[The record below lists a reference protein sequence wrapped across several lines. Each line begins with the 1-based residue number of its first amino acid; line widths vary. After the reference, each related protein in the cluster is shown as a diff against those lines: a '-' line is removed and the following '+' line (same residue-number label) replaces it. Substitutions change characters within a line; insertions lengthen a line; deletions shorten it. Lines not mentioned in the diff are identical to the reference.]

1 MPDHKKDKFHP
12 KKIAHMFL
20 AYTADSIKGYVR
32 GLFPRTMIYHHTN
45 IESRKMITISR
56 RWLGTDIKEEELYEL
71 NEFNPE
77 TARFYKR
84 NLPRIQ
90 KGIYKYE
97 EEYGEII
104 VDKTENN
111 RI

>member
-1 MPDHKKDKFHP
+1 MWQKIKKF
-12 KKIAHMFL
+12 ISMFL
-20 AYTADSIKGYVR
+20 RYTNDSIKGYVR
-32 GLFPRTMIYHHTN
+32 GLFPRTMVYHTTN
-45 IESRKMITISR
+45 IESRKVINITR
-56 RWLGTDIKEEELYEL
+56 RWMGTDIKESETYKL

-90 KGIYKYE
+90 EGIRKYE

-111 RI
+111 HI